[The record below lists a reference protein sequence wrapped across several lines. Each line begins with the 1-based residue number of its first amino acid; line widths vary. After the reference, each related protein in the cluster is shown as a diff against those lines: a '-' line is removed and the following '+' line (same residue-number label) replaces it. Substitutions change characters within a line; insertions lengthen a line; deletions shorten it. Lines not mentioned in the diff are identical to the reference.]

1 MRTEG
6 ILELAVMSN
15 VLNPE
20 TESITL
26 NTEMETPTLE
36 PATEPEQPSF
46 ESTSNPETAAT
57 PEATAPAALDAD
69 ATTEPVATAT
79 PEAPAETAETQV
91 EPSLA
96 AQAVPEQT
104 AAEQTAAE
112 QTAAEQAFAEQAA
125 AEHEVAENAIAEQA
139 VAEEAVAEETA
150 ESAFAEEASEPE
162 AHTAP
167 TAHPEAHR
175 HAGGEHGESM
185 EDFSAALE
193 AFEREQA
200 AEAAAVEAY
209 GDKVV
214 QGTVIK
220 LTDKHL
226 VVDVGLKSEGQV
238 PLEQVVDHTGAAK
251 FKPGDVIDVVIER
264 EEPEGGYLVSYEK
277 AQRLRVWDTIEKA
290 ANDKTPVVGTVVS
303 RVKGG
308 LTVDIGMKAFLP
320 GSQLEIRPVRNLDG
334 YLGQQIEV
342 RVIKLNKKRG
352 NVVVSRKEILEE
364 EQNSKRS
371 HTLEQLGEGAVL
383 TGTVKNL
390 TDYGAFVDLGG
401 IDGLLHITDMSW
413 GRLTHP
419 RDLVNVGDEIQVKV
433 LKFDKDKQ
441 RVSLGFKQLT
451 PDPWL
456 DAAQRYPVSARVK
469 GRVISVTDYGAFVE
483 LEQGIEGL
491 VHVSEMT
498 WSKRMK
504 HPSKLVNVGDTIETE
519 VLAVNPTERRISLG
533 MKQLEA
539 NPWESLVEKYPVGC
553 TVEGRVRNLTDFGAF
568 IEIEDGIDG
577 LVHVSNLSWTK
588 RVKHP
593 SEVLK
598 KGDRVKAIV
607 LAIEPDKRRLS
618 LGVKQLQ
625 PDVWES
631 FFSQHKVGDV
641 LHGKVLRVASFG
653 AFVEIAD
660 GIEGL
665 CHNSEAVDANG
676 QPLTLEPGQEHDFK
690 IIKMNQEEKKVG
702 LSIKAVGEEAS
713 RTEVE
718 AYKHPVSSTGGSTIG
733 ELMSWKRAGSDNN

>member
-1 MRTEG
+1 MP
-6 ILELAVMSN
+6 N

-20 TESITL
+20 PESITL
-26 NTEMETPTLE
+26 NTELETPTLD
-36 PATEPEQPSF
+36 PATELDAPSS
-46 ESTSNPETAAT
+46 ESTSNPETAEAT
-57 PEATAPAALDAD
+57 PAESPAMDAD
-69 ATTEPVATAT
+69 ASTEPVNQADPEQPESFT
-79 PEAPAETAETQV
+79 PVVAPAE
-91 EPSLA
+91 
-96 AQAVPEQT
+96 
-104 AAEQTAAE
+104 
-112 QTAAEQAFAEQAA
+112 
-125 AEHEVAENAIAEQA
+125 H
-139 VAEEAVAEETA
+139 
-150 ESAFAEEASEPE
+150 SADSN
-162 AHTAP
+162 
-167 TAHPEAHR
+167 
-175 HAGGEHGESM
+175 

-214 QGTVIK
+214 PGTVIK
-220 LTDKHL
+220 QTDKHL
-226 VVDVGLKSEGQV
+226 VVDVGLKSEGLV
-238 PLEQVVDHTGAAK
+238 PLDQVVDHTGAVK
-251 FKPGDVIDVVIER
+251 FQPGEVIDVVIER

-277 AQRLRVWDTIEKA
+277 AQRLRVWDTIEKH
-290 ANDKTPVVGTVVS
+290 ANDKTPVIGTVVS

-308 LTVDIGMKAFLP
+308 LTVDIGIKAFLP

-371 HTLEQLGEGAVL
+371 KTLEHLGEGAVL

-456 DAAQRYPVSARVK
+456 DAAERYPVGARVH
-469 GRVISVTDYGAFVE
+469 GRVLSVTDYGAFVE

-491 VHVSEMT
+491 VHLSEMT
-498 WSKRMK
+498 WSKRLK
-504 HPSKLVNVGDTIETE
+504 HPSKLVKPGDE
-519 VLAVNPTERRISLG
+519 VDTVVLSVNPADRRISLG
-533 MKQLEA
+533 MKQLLE
-539 NPWESLVEKYPVGC
+539 NPWENLSERYPAGTV
-553 TVEGRVRNLTDFGAF
+553 VEGRVRNLTDFGAF

-593 SEVLK
+593 SEIVK
-598 KGDRVKAIV
+598 KGEKVKAVV
-607 LAIEPDKRRLS
+607 LGVEPQNRRLS
-618 LGVKQLQ
+618 LGIKQLQ

-631 FFSQHKVGDV
+631 FFATHRVGDV
-641 LHGKVLRVASFG
+641 VHGKVLRTAQFG
-653 AFVEIAD
+653 AFVEIAE
-660 GIEGL
+660 GVEGL
-665 CHNSEAVDANG
+665 CHVSEAGEAPG
-676 QPLTLEPGQEHDFK
+676 EPSKLEVGQEHDFK
-690 IIKMNQEEKKVG
+690 IIKINVEEKKVG
-702 LSIKAVGEEAS
+702 LSLRAVSGHEAS
-713 RTEVE
+713 RAQVE
-718 AYKHPVSSTGGSTIG
+718 HYKDHAHKAPVSSSTTTLGDLINWRKN
-733 ELMSWKRAGSDNN
+733 EH

>member
-1 MRTEG
+1 MP
-6 ILELAVMSN
+6 N
-15 VLNPE
+15 VVNPE
-20 TESITL
+20 PESTTL
-26 NTEMETPTLE
+26 NIELETPTLE
-36 PATEPEQPSF
+36 PVTEQSQPLQ
-46 ESTSNPETAAT
+46 ESTSNPENAEAVAT
-57 PEATAPAALDAD
+57 PALDAD
-69 ATTEPVATAT
+69 AP
-79 PEAPAETAETQV
+79 TQ
-91 EPSLA
+91 SAALA
-96 AQAVPEQT
+96 QT
-104 AAEQTAAE
+104 AAEAPEHDAE
-112 QTAAEQAFAEQAA
+112 EQAPSASAA
-125 AEHEVAENAIAEQA
+125 ASS
-139 VAEEAVAEETA
+139 
-150 ESAFAEEASEPE
+150 ESAPAEPA
-162 AHTAP
+162 AHA
-167 TAHPEAHR
+167 
-175 HAGGEHGESM
+175 EHFGESM

-214 QGTVIK
+214 SGTVLK
-220 LTDKHL
+220 HTEKHL
-226 VVDVGLKSEGQV
+226 VVDVGLKSEGLV
-238 PLEQVVDHTGAAK
+238 PIEQVTDHTGAVR
-251 FKPGDVIDVVIER
+251 FQPGEVIEVVIER
-264 EEPEGGYLVSYEK
+264 EEPEGGYLVSFEK

-290 ANDKTPVVGTVVS
+290 ANDKTPVIGTVVS

-334 YLGQQIEV
+334 YLGQQLEV

-371 HTLEQLGEGAVL
+371 TTLEHLGEGAVL

-456 DAAQRYPVSARVK
+456 DATERYPVGAHVH
-469 GRVISVTDYGAFVE
+469 GRVLSVTDYGAFVE

-491 VHVSEMT
+491 VHLSEMT
-498 WSKRMK
+498 WSKRLK
-504 HPSKLVNVGDTIETE
+504 HPSKLVKPGDE
-519 VLAVNPTERRISLG
+519 VDTVVLSVNPADRRISLG
-533 MKQLEA
+533 MKQLLE
-539 NPWESLVEKYPVGC
+539 NPWENLSERYPTGAV
-553 TVEGRVRNLTDFGAF
+553 VEGRVRNLTDFGAF

-593 SEVLK
+593 SEVVK
-598 KGDRVKAIV
+598 KGEKVKAVV
-607 LAIEPDKRRLS
+607 LGVEPQNRRLS
-618 LGVKQLQ
+618 LGIKQLQ

-631 FFSQHKVGDV
+631 FFATHRVGDV
-641 LHGKVLRVASFG
+641 VHGKVLRTAQFG
-653 AFVEIAD
+653 AFVEIAE
-660 GIEGL
+660 GVEGL
-665 CHNSEAVDANG
+665 CHISEAVGDDGVAAKMDTG
-676 QPLTLEPGQEHDFK
+676 DEHEFK
-690 IIKMNQEEKKVG
+690 IIKINVEEKKVG
-702 LSIKAVGEEAS
+702 LSLRASGHEAS
-713 RTEVE
+713 RAQVE
-718 AYKHPVSSTGGSTIG
+718 HYKESAHKQPVSSSTTTLGDLIN
-733 ELMSWKRAGSDNN
+733 WKKESE

>member
-1 MRTEG
+1 M
-6 ILELAVMSN
+6 AN

-36 PATEPEQPSF
+36 PATELEPSY
-46 ESTSNPETAAT
+46 ESTSAT
-57 PEATAPAALDAD
+57 EIPALDAD
-69 ATTEPVATAT
+69 TPTEPVAQAAPVAPATASEAAAQQEPL
-79 PEAPAETAETQV
+79 PEEAPESTAGAVRDLAAPAEGPPAIQASAAIAAPAKT
-91 EPSLA
+91 PS
-96 AQAVPEQT
+96 
-104 AAEQTAAE
+104 
-112 QTAAEQAFAEQAA
+112 A
-125 AEHEVAENAIAEQA
+125 AEH
-139 VAEEAVAEETA
+139 
-150 ESAFAEEASEPE
+150 
-162 AHTAP
+162 
-167 TAHPEAHR
+167 
-175 HAGGEHGESM
+175 GGFEGA

-214 QGTVIK
+214 SGTVIK
-220 LTDKHL
+220 HTDKHL
-226 VVDVGLKSEGQV
+226 VVDVGLKSEGLV
-238 PLEQVVDHTGAAK
+238 PIEQVVDHTGAVK
-251 FKPGDVIDVVIER
+251 FNPGDVIDVVIER
-264 EEPEGGYLVSYEK
+264 EEPEGGYLVNYEK

-290 ANDKTPVVGTVVS
+290 ASEKTPVIGTVVS

-308 LTVDIGMKAFLP
+308 LTVDIGIKAFLP

-352 NVVVSRKEILEE
+352 NVVVSRKELLEE
-364 EQNSKRS
+364 EQAAKRS
-371 HTLEQLGEGAVL
+371 NTMEHLAEGAVL

-433 LKFDKDKQ
+433 LKFDKEKQ

-456 DAAQRYPVSARVK
+456 DAAERYPVGAHVH
-469 GRVISVTDYGAFVE
+469 GRVLSVTDYGAFVE

-491 VHVSEMT
+491 VHLSEMT
-498 WSKRMK
+498 WSKRLK
-504 HPSKLVNVGDTIETE
+504 HPSKLVKPGDEVETV
-519 VLAVNPTERRISLG
+519 VLSVNPADRRISLG
-533 MKQLEA
+533 MKQLLD
-539 NPWESLVEKYPVGC
+539 NPWENLTERYPAG
-553 TVEGRVRNLTDFGAF
+553 TIVEGRVRNLTDFGAF
-568 IEIEDGIDG
+568 VEIEDGIDG

-593 SEVLK
+593 SEVVK
-598 KGDRVKAIV
+598 KGEKVKAVV
-607 LAIEPDKRRLS
+607 LGVEPQNRRLS
-618 LGVKQLQ
+618 LGIKQLQ

-631 FFSQHKVGDV
+631 FFANHRVGDV
-641 LHGKVLRVASFG
+641 VHGKVLRTAQFG

-660 GIEGL
+660 GVEGL
-665 CHNSEAVDANG
+665 CHISEAGDDPG
-676 QPLTLEPGQEHDFK
+676 SKLEQGQEHEFK
-690 IIKMNQEEKKVG
+690 IIKLNVEEKKVG
-702 LSIKAVGEEAS
+702 LSLRGVGKEAS
-713 RTEVE
+713 RATVENYKTESH
-718 AYKHPVSSTGGSTIG
+718 KHPVSSSTTTLGDLINWRKG
-733 ELMSWKRAGSDNN
+733 ER

>member
-1 MRTEG
+1 M
-6 ILELAVMSN
+6 AN

-20 TESITL
+20 PESITL
-26 NTEMETPTLE
+26 NTELETPTLE
-36 PATEPEQPSF
+36 PATEHEQPLH
-46 ESTSNPETAAT
+46 ESTSNPETA
-57 PEATAPAALDAD
+57 EASPALDAD
-69 ATTEPVATAT
+69 ATTKPAEMPEPVA
-79 PEAPAETAETQV
+79 
-91 EPSLA
+91 
-96 AQAVPEQT
+96 QT
-104 AAEQTAAE
+104 T
-112 QTAAEQAFAEQAA
+112 
-125 AEHEVAENAIAEQA
+125 V
-139 VAEEAVAEETA
+139 
-150 ESAFAEEASEPE
+150 
-162 AHTAP
+162 AHTAAP
-167 TAHPEAHR
+167 ASAANSAEHAPES
-175 HAGGEHGESM
+175 GD
-185 EDFSAALE
+185 DFSAALE

-214 QGTVIK
+214 SGTVLK
-220 LTDKHL
+220 QTEKHL
-226 VVDVGLKSEGQV
+226 VVDVGLKSEGLV
-238 PLEQVVDHTGAAK
+238 PLEQVVDHTGAVK
-251 FKPGDVIDVVIER
+251 LQPGDSIEVVIER

-290 ANDKTPVVGTVVS
+290 ANEKTPVIGTVVS

-364 EQNSKRS
+364 EQNAKRS
-371 HTLEQLGEGAVL
+371 LTLEHLGEDAVL

-456 DAAQRYPVSARVK
+456 DASDRYPVGAHVH
-469 GRVISVTDYGAFVE
+469 GRVLSVTDYGAFVE

-491 VHVSEMT
+491 VHLSEMT
-498 WSKRMK
+498 WSKRLK
-504 HPSKLVNVGDTIETE
+504 HPSKLVKPGDE
-519 VLAVNPTERRISLG
+519 VDTVVLSVNPSDRRISLG
-533 MKQLEA
+533 MKQLLE
-539 NPWESLVEKYPVGC
+539 NPWEHLTERYPAGTV
-553 TVEGRVRNLTDFGAF
+553 VEGRVRNLTDFGAF

-593 SEVLK
+593 SEVVK
-598 KGDRVKAIV
+598 KGEKVKAVV
-607 LAIEPDKRRLS
+607 LGVEPQNRRLS
-618 LGVKQLQ
+618 LGIKQLQ

-631 FFSQHKVGDV
+631 FFAAHRVGDV
-641 LHGKVLRVASFG
+641 VHGKVLRTAQFG
-653 AFVEIAD
+653 AFVEIAE
-660 GIEGL
+660 GVEGL
-665 CHNSEAVDANG
+665 CHVSEAVGEDGAPAKLD
-676 QPLTLEPGQEHDFK
+676 QGQELDFK
-690 IIKMNQEEKKVG
+690 IIKINVEEKKVG
-702 LSIKAVGEEAS
+702 LSLRAIGHEAS
-713 RTEVE
+713 RATVE
-718 AYKHPVSSTGGSTIG
+718 TYKVESHKHPVSSSTTTLGDLINWRKN
-733 ELMSWKRAGSDNN
+733 ER

>member
-1 MRTEG
+1 MTEN
-6 ILELAVMSN
+6 LEIS
-15 VLNPE
+15 PE
-20 TESITL
+20 VSTGEAAIPEPPQQAESHDEKPIAAGAEDFASALENFTTES
-26 NTEMETPTLE
+26 
-36 PATEPEQPSF
+36 
-46 ESTSNPETAAT
+46 
-57 PEATAPAALDAD
+57 
-69 ATTEPVATAT
+69 
-79 PEAPAETAETQV
+79 
-91 EPSLA
+91 
-96 AQAVPEQT
+96 
-104 AAEQTAAE
+104 
-112 QTAAEQAFAEQAA
+112 
-125 AEHEVAENAIAEQA
+125 
-139 VAEEAVAEETA
+139 EEAV
-150 ESAFAEEASEPE
+150 
-162 AHTAP
+162 
-167 TAHPEAHR
+167 
-175 HAGGEHGESM
+175 
-185 EDFSAALE
+185 
-193 AFEREQA
+193 RE
-200 AEAAAVEAY
+200 
-209 GDKVV
+209 DKVLK
-214 QGTVIK
+214 GTVLK
-220 LTDKHL
+220 LTGTHV
-226 VVDVGLKSEGQV
+226 VVDIGAKSEGML
-238 PLEQVVDHTGAAK
+238 PLSEVLDFEGNPRFQ
-251 FKPGDVIDVVIER
+251 PGDEIDVMRDKGET
-264 EEPEGGYLVSYEK
+264 EEGYINLSHQK
-277 AQRLRVWDTIEKA
+277 ARRLRAWDEIEQAYNEKKPIQA
-290 ANDKTPVVGTVVS
+290 TVVE
-303 RVKGG
+303 RIKGG
-308 LTVDIGMKAFLP
+308 LTVDIMGASAFLP
-320 GSQLEIRPVRNLDG
+320 GSQADLRPARNLDAVKG
-334 YLGQQIEV
+334 KILEV
-342 RVIKLNKKRG
+342 AIIKLNKKRG
-352 NVVVSRKEILEE
+352 NIVVSRKQVLEGEQTEKRSKTLEHLEE
-364 EQNSKRS
+364 GSI
-371 HTLEQLGEGAVL
+371 L
-383 TGTVKNL
+383 TGVVKNL

-419 RDLVNVGDEIQVKV
+419 RDLVNVGDQIQVKV

-456 DAAQRYPVSARVK
+456 DAEHRYPVGAHVG

-504 HPSKLVNVGDTIETE
+504 HPSKLVNVGDHVDCV
-519 VLAVNPTERRISLG
+519 VLNVHPQERRISLG
-533 MKQLEA
+533 MRQLST
-539 NPWESLVEKYPVGC
+539 NPWDALHEKYPVGA

-593 SEVLK
+593 SEILK
-598 KGDRVKAIV
+598 KGDRLKAVV

-653 AFVEIAD
+653 AFVEIAE

-733 ELMSWKRAGSDNN
+733 ELMSWKRAGNENN

>member
-1 MRTEG
+1 
-6 ILELAVMSN
+6 MSN

-26 NTEMETPTLE
+26 NTELETPTLE
-36 PATEPEQPSF
+36 PATELEQPSF

-57 PEATAPAALDAD
+57 TEAIAPAALDAD
-69 ATTEPVATAT
+69 ATTEPVAAATA
-79 PEAPAETAETQV
+79 EAPELAPSEAGQAEVEPAATVEPAPTAESV
-91 EPSLA
+91 
-96 AQAVPEQT
+96 V
-104 AAEQTAAE
+104 
-112 QTAAEQAFAEQAA
+112 
-125 AEHEVAENAIAEQA
+125 VEQA
-139 VAEEAVAEETA
+139 VAEAEVAEQAIA
-150 ESAFAEEASEPE
+150 EPVAAEPVVVEQA
-162 AHTAP
+162 AP
-167 TAHPEAHR
+167 TPAVQHAAPPKHATHPE
-175 HAGGEHGESM
+175 HGSESM

-214 QGTVIK
+214 SGTVLK

-226 VVDVGLKSEGQV
+226 VIDVGLKSEGLV

-290 ANDKTPVVGTVVS
+290 ANDKTPVMGTVVS

-364 EQNSKRS
+364 EQTAKRS
-371 HTLEQLGEGAVL
+371 HTLEQLGEGAIL

-456 DAAQRYPVSARVK
+456 DASERYPVGAHVK
-469 GRVISVTDYGAFVE
+469 GRVLSVTDYGAFVE

-491 VHVSEMT
+491 VHLSEMT
-498 WSKRMK
+498 WSKRLK
-504 HPSKLVNVGDTIETE
+504 HPSKLVKPGDEVETV
-519 VLAVNPTERRISLG
+519 VLSVNPADRRISLG
-533 MKQLEA
+533 MKQLLD
-539 NPWESLVEKYPVGC
+539 NPWENLTERYPAGTV
-553 TVEGRVRNLTDFGAF
+553 VEGRVRNLTDFGAF

-593 SEVLK
+593 SEVVK
-598 KGDRVKAIV
+598 KGEKVKAVV
-607 LAIEPDKRRLS
+607 LGVEPQNRRLC
-618 LGVKQLQ
+618 LGIKQLQ

-631 FFSQHKVGDV
+631 FFATHRVGDV
-641 LHGKVLRVASFG
+641 VHGKVLRTAQFG
-653 AFVEIAD
+653 AFVEIAE
-660 GIEGL
+660 GVEGL
-665 CHNSEAVDANG
+665 CHISEAAATTADRPSSRPGSGARVQDHQDQRG
-676 QPLTLEPGQEHDFK
+676 REEGGLEPARSRPRSQPRPGGALQGEHHK
-690 IIKMNQEEKKVG
+690 Q
-702 LSIKAVGEEAS
+702 
-713 RTEVE
+713 
-718 AYKHPVSSTGGSTIG
+718 PVSSSTTTLGDLINWRKS
-733 ELMSWKRAGSDNN
+733 ER